1 MILRIH
7 VDGHPH
13 DIQIHSETGTAQDF
27 ARLLLELGAPPEQAG
42 ALGRIL
48 EAAAVLGIFT
58 VTLGEPF

>member
-1 MILRIH
+1 MTLRIH

-13 DIQIHSETGTAQDF
+13 DIRIHSETGAAQDF
-27 ARLLLELGAPPEQAG
+27 ARRLLEMGAPPEQAG

-48 EAAAVLGIFT
+48 EAAAALGVVT